1 MKGGGHAINCYFG
14 IVDAGSPAF
23 RRARVPSVKD
33 AVRPDHAVA
42 PPPRQARASRPVYVL
57 TVLAVDCLALAVAA
71 VVGGANRW
79 WGWSGLGLVVVT
91 LALRGRYRSRIVPS
105 IAHEI
110 PSIIGCVAAPLGL
123 LALAIDRDST
133 STALLMVGALAVG
146 LLLVG
151 RMLSYALVRLMRR
164 RRLLFEPTL
173 ILGAGSVGEEVA
185 RILVAHPE
193 YGLWP
198 VGFLDEFEDVEALP
212 VIGSLARLD
221 DAIEEHAI
229 RRVVIAFGGTRDP
242 DLVPIVRSCDGHAV
256 DIHVVPRFFELGLES
271 TGRDV
276 DSIWGI
282 PLIRLRRAVLR
293 SGAWQV
299 RQAFSFGL
307 AALGLI
313 LLSPVYGVV
322 ALAVRLSSPGPIL
335 FRQRRIG
342 QDGRIF
348 HVLKFRTMRVNKD
361 SDTTWSVKSDRR
373 ITPIGRVLRATS
385 LDELPQLINV
395 ARGEMALVGPRPE
408 RPHFVDRFEANI
420 HGYRYRHR
428 VPAGVTGWAQ
438 VNGLRGDTSIR
449 QRARF
454 DNQYIENWSLWE
466 DAIILARTLGE
477 VVRTLFDTATKPF
490 RSGTGGAKSA
500 RGRAAG
506 STSVPPAV
514 GTASGPASHP
524 GRPAARGATGDQG

>member
-1 MKGGGHAINCYFG
+1 MAE
-14 IVDAGSPAF
+14 
-23 RRARVPSVKD
+23 
-33 AVRPDHAVA
+33 
-42 PPPRQARASRPVYVL
+42 PPRQARASRPVYVV
-57 TVLAVDCLALAVAA
+57 TVLAVDCLALVVAA
-71 VVGGANRW
+71 VVGGADRW
-79 WGWSGLGLVVVT
+79 WGWTGLGLVVVT

-110 PSIIGCVAAPLGL
+110 PSIVGCVVVPLGF
-123 LALAIDRDST
+123 LALVIDRDST
-133 STALLMVGALAVG
+133 STGLLKMGALAVG

-151 RMLSYALVRLMRR
+151 RMASYALVRLMRR

-173 ILGAGSVGEEVA
+173 ILGAGTVGEELA
-185 RILVAHPE
+185 RILVGHPE
-193 YGLWP
+193 YGLRP

-212 VIGSLARLD
+212 VIGPLARLD
-221 DAIEEHAI
+221 DALEEHAI
-229 RRVVIAFGGTRDP
+229 RRVVIAFGATRDP
-242 DLVPIVRSCDGHAV
+242 DLVPIVRACDSHAV

-282 PLIRLRRAVLR
+282 PLLRLRRAALR

-299 RQAFSFGL
+299 RQAFSFTL
-307 AALGLI
+307 AALGLV
-313 LLSPVYGVV
+313 LLSPLYGIV

-335 FRQRRIG
+335 FHQRRIG

-348 HVLKFRTMRVNKD
+348 DVLKFRTMRVNRD

-373 ITPIGRVLRATS
+373 ITAVGRVLRATS

-395 ARGEMALVGPRPE
+395 ARGEMSLVGPRPE
-408 RPHFVDRFEANI
+408 RPHFVDRFEANV

-466 DAIILARTLGE
+466 DAVILARTLGE
-477 VVRTLFDTATKPF
+477 VLRTLLDAAARPF
-490 RSGTGGAKSA
+490 RTGAGRARSA
-500 RGRAAG
+500 RRRAG
-506 STSVPPAV
+506 STAASHAV
-514 GTASGPASHP
+514 ETRPGPASHP
-524 GRPAARGATGDQG
+524 GGPPAAGPEEIKADRGTGT

>member
-1 MKGGGHAINCYFG
+1 M
-14 IVDAGSPAF
+14 
-23 RRARVPSVKD
+23 KD
-33 AVRPDHAVA
+33 AVGADRGVA
-42 PPPRQARASRPVYVL
+42 EPPRRARASRPVYVV

-71 VVGGANRW
+71 VVGGADRW
-79 WGWSGLGLVVVT
+79 WGWTGLALVVAT

-105 IAHEI
+105 IAYEI
-110 PSIIGCVAAPLGL
+110 PSIIGCVVVPLGF
-123 LALAIDRDST
+123 LALVIDRDST
-133 STALLMVGALAVG
+133 STALLKMGALAVG
-146 LLLVG
+146 LLPVG
-151 RMLSYALVRLMRR
+151 RMASYALVRLMRR
-164 RRLLFEPTL
+164 RKLLFEPTL
-173 ILGAGSVGEEVA
+173 ILGAGTVGEELA
-185 RILVAHPE
+185 RILVGHPE
-193 YGLWP
+193 YGLRP
-198 VGFLDEFEDVEALP
+198 VGFLDEFDDVEALP
-212 VIGSLARLD
+212 VIGPLARLD
-221 DAIEEHAI
+221 DALEAHAI
-229 RRVVIAFGGTRDP
+229 RRVVIAFGATRDP

-282 PLIRLRRAVLR
+282 PLLQLRRAALR

-299 RQAFSFGL
+299 RQAFSFTL
-307 AALGLI
+307 AALGLVV
-313 LLSPVYGVV
+313 LSPVYGIV

-342 QDGRIF
+342 QDGRTF
-348 HVLKFRTMRVNKD
+348 DVLKFRTMRVNKD
-361 SDTTWSVKSDRR
+361 SDTTWSVKSDMR

-408 RPHFVDRFEANI
+408 RPHFVDRFEANV

-466 DAIILARTLGE
+466 DAVILARTLGE
-477 VVRTLFDTATKPF
+477 VLRTLLAAVVKPF
-490 RSGTGGAKSA
+490 RGRVGGPQSA
-500 RGRAAG
+500 RKRPAGPTAG
-506 STSVPPAV
+506 SHAV
-514 GTASGPASHP
+514 GTGPGPAPHP
-524 GRPAARGATGDQG
+524 GRPPVAGPEEIKADRGTGT